1 MRAWSQENRPY
12 GSEGG
17 ARFYPC
23 SYPYRG
29 IRPMPSVWL
38 RTADLWPS
46 SLAPRG
52 VGKGIGG
59 KGIPES
65 VFVDWICWQR
75 LSALSQ
81 LLSTKGRARMS
92 NFRATPTAWQEISEG
107 QARQAGA
114 ALVTRAQAEAAP
126 HPGRQERGHAI
137 PV

>member
-46 SLAPRG
+46 SFGAKGSGQGNWGQGNSRIGVCRLDMLATFVGIVPATVDKRTSQNVQLQSHANGVAGDQRRASPLERPGIVALTHVVRG
-52 VGKGIGG
+52 
-59 KGIPES
+59 
-65 VFVDWICWQR
+65 D
-75 LSALSQ
+75 
-81 LLSTKGRARMS
+81 
-92 NFRATPTAWQEISEG
+92 
-107 QARQAGA
+107 A
-114 ALVTRAQAEAAP
+114 A
-126 HPGRQERGHAI
+126 
-137 PV
+137 